1 MTLAKTKKQK
11 ENSHCLKSGCGAPIP
26 EGKRSD
32 AKYCS
37 VTCRTA
43 AEKKRYCDRNPEYVK
58 RQRRLVNEIRHNSI
72 YGHTEFLDNPM
83 KNKRD
88 KYARARAMG
97 YRSGLEVQTARYLDS
112 IGVKYGYENLKIE
125 WEDLKYR
132 TYTPDIILMNGIIIE
147 TKGRFLPEDRRKHI
161 AIQRQHPEL
170 DIRFVFSNA
179 NSRLY
184 KGAKSRYCDWCDK
197 YGFLW
202 AHRVIPEPW
211 LKEHGK
217 EIKAKRIHVKTKR
230 KT

>member
-1 MTLAKTKKQK
+1 LARAKKQK
-11 ENSHCLKSGCGAPIP
+11 ENSHCLKSGCGALIP
-26 EGKRSD
+26 ETKRSD

-37 VTCRTA
+37 ETCRAA
-43 AEKKRYCDRNPEYVK
+43 AEKKRYCDKNPEYIK
-58 RQRRLVNEIRHNSI
+58 RQRRLVNEIRHNNT

-83 KNKRD
+83 KNQKD
-88 KYARARAMG
+88 KYARSRDMG

-147 TKGRFLPEDRRKHI
+147 TKGIFDSADRRKHREV
-161 AIQRQHPEL
+161 QRQHPEL

-179 NSRLY
+179 NSKLF

-197 YGFLW
+197 YGFHW
-202 AHRVIPEPW
+202 AHRVIPEDW
-211 LKEHGK
+211 LKEKGK
-217 EIKAKRIHVKTKR
+217 EIKVKKIELKTKR
-230 KT
+230 KD